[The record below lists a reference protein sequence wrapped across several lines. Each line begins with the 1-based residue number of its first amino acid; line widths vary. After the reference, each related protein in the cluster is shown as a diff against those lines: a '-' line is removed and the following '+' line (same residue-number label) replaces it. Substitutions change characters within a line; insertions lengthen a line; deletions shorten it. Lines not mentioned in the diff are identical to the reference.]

1 MGIWEL
7 WRIYASL
14 VGKGLKVPGWIPHV
28 VSQCRVFFFTISLG
42 RPAFSWKGLV
52 KKKSLSSH
60 LLEYHTGSQTA
71 ATSTLVTSSLV
82 IFIGIVLY
90 HIYLQVR
97 KTAAWEKITK
107 RNIPQEGPR
116 VSAAEEDS
124 GLLSVRAPTR
134 SYVAISDV
142 HEYRCQQ

>member
-1 MGIWEL
+1 MDIL
-7 WRIYASL
+7 DSFFLLNITFL
-14 VGKGLKVPGWIPHV
+14 VAATFYVN
-28 VSQCRVFFFTISLG
+28 F
-42 RPAFSWKGLV
+42 
-52 KKKSLSSH
+52 
-60 LLEYHTGSQTA
+60 EYHTGSQTA

-116 VSAAEEDS
+116 ISAAEEDS
-124 GLLSVRAPTR
+124 GLLPIRAPTR
-134 SYVAISDV
+134 SYVALPDV
-142 HEYRCQQ
+142 HEF